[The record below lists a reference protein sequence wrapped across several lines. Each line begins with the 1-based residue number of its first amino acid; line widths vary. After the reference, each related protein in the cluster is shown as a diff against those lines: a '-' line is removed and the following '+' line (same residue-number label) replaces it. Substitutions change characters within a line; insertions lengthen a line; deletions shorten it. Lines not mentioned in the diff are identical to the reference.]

1 MPLPSFPGL
10 IRFCQRSM
18 AKIEPIMPQE
28 DARRRLTATERVEEY
43 IRQAIYRGTLKP
55 RERVIEEDV
64 AQYLKCSRGPV
75 REAFLRLERDGLVVT
90 VARRGTFIRDISR
103 ESIEVVFEMRGKLE
117 ALCVRHLREHL
128 TEEIEETLR
137 EALRRLKT
145 AAAKN
150 DEEEF
155 YAADMNFHQTIWR
168 LSHRGI
174 LENTLITIMNPFI
187 FMLARAYSTQTPMSV
202 RYKEHAQY
210 LEKVLTE
217 PTSKVERSVEQYF
230 REKEEEIL
238 SKLSSPLLAAADG
251 FSSTSSRTGTIAN
264 KSPEAGT
271 R

>member
-1 MPLPSFPGL
+1 MSE
-10 IRFCQRSM
+10 S
-18 AKIEPIMPQE
+18 AV
-28 DARRRLTATERVEEY
+28 RRLTATDRVEEY
-43 IRQAIYRGTLKP
+43 IRHAIYRGALKP

-64 AQYLKCSRGPV
+64 AKHLKCSRGPV

-128 TEEIEETLR
+128 TDEIEAKLR
-137 EALRRLKT
+137 EALRRLKV
-145 AAAKN
+145 AAGKN

-155 YAADMNFHQTIWR
+155 YAADMHFHQTIWR
-168 LSHRGI
+168 LSYCEM
-174 LENTLITIMNPFI
+174 LETTLFTIMNPFI
-187 FMLARAYSTQTPMSV
+187 FMLARAYSTQTSMSV

-217 PTSKVERSVEQYF
+217 PISKVERSVEQYF

-238 SKLSSPLLAAADG
+238 SKLSSPLLAEADRLG
-251 FSSTSSRTGTIAN
+251 SIRAELDCSANRPESVPSRRTA
-264 KSPEAGT
+264 
-271 R
+271 RVYL